1 MKLLNIISRDLS
13 TIFSH
18 PYNKKNKFFAYL
30 RYISYLALRFFK
42 INKIPIRTWRDRR
55 IIWYKD
61 SIQSNWFLFN
71 YIIDWEEFCLI
82 KHRLKKDSI
91 FLDVGANIGYYSIW
105 ASKFITSGRI
115 FSFEPNCKAFN
126 RLVENIKINKSIH
139 NITPINQAVSQ
150 KNGDIFMTN
159 NLDTLNH
166 ILSTEDKIDFN
177 SSVKVKSTT
186 LDSFVVEYHIDF
198 IDYLK
203 IDVEGFELDVLLG
216 AEKLF
221 KEKKIGIVQLEI
233 NNALDHSSYTV
244 FSITDFFDKNDYYL
258 CQFEVDTGKLIKID
272 YSQLRENYFVT
283 SAINL
288 IHE

>member
-1 MKLLNIISRDLS
+1 MKLLSIISRDLS

-18 PYNKKNKFFAYL
+18 PYNNKNQLFAYL
-30 RYISYLALRFFK
+30 RYVFYLALRFFN
-42 INKIPIRTWRDRR
+42 INKIPIRAWGDRR
-55 IIWYKD
+55 LIWYKD

-82 KHRLKKDSI
+82 KHNLKKDSI

-115 FSFEPNCKAFN
+115 FSFEPNGQAFN
-126 RLVENIKINKSIH
+126 RLIENIKINNRVH
-139 NITPINQAVSQ
+139 NITSINQAVSQ
-150 KNGDIFMTN
+150 KNGDIYMTN

-166 ILSTEDKIDFN
+166 ILSTKEKIDFN

-186 LDSFVVEYHIDF
+186 LDSFVDEYHIDF

-221 KEKKIGIVQLEI
+221 KEKRIGIVQLEI
-233 NNALDHSSYTV
+233 NNALDHSSHTV
-244 FSITDFFDKNDYYL
+244 ISITDFFDRNNYCL
-258 CQFEVDTGKLIKID
+258 CQFEVDTGNLRKID

-288 IHE
+288 ILE